1 MALVFPRSFLHIYR
15 QIGEVVIFPGKL
27 ISVSSVWQQ
36 SSKCKNQ
43 AVSSIELFI
52 HHRKTTVKY
61 DTGLRIKWSNMLFVG

>member
-1 MALVFPRSFLHIYR
+1 MALVFFGHFCIYTPVYR

-52 HHRKTTVKY
+52 HHRKSTVKC
-61 DTGLRIKWSNMLFVG
+61 DAWLHNGQICCS